1 MFFIFAATFGALF
14 VISLNINNVKLTLTL
29 LFFSILQLSHGQ
41 DRLFT
46 YAYQSTVLNKG
57 QREIEIWNT
66 LESGRDDFYRRLRH
80 RVEYE
85 IGLGS
90 NIQTAF
96 YLNIDQKFEQPASIG
111 FSNEWKWKLTDPV
124 ANAVGTA
131 LYGEFTIQPH
141 ETEIEGKLLVDKQ
154 TGDFL
159 HAFNFVIERGWEK
172 EFEGDEI
179 ESSSFTE
186 SNFHYA
192 LAYRVKPGFHLGIE
206 SVLRNEWAPER
217 EYTNL
222 FAGPCFSFANENFWI
237 NGTFLPQLTSFYST
251 DATSNG
257 LDLVHHTKYEARV
270 IFSFIL

>member
-1 MFFIFAATFGALF
+1 M
-14 VISLNINNVKLTLTL
+14 KLTITL
-29 LFFSILQLSHGQ
+29 LFFSLLQISYAQ
-41 DRLFT
+41 DRIFT

-66 LESGRDDFYRRLRH
+66 IESGRTDYYRRLRH
-80 RVEYE
+80 RIEYE
-85 IGLGS
+85 LGLGS

-96 YLNIDQKFEQPASIG
+96 YLNIDQRFEQSPSIG

-124 ANAVGTA
+124 ANVVGTA
-131 LYGEFTIQPH
+131 LYGELTIKPH
-141 ETEIEGKLLVDKQ
+141 ETEVEGKLLVDKQ
-154 TGDFL
+154 TGNFL
-159 HAFNFVIERGWEK
+159 HAFNFVVERGWEK

-179 ESSSFTE
+179 ETKPFTE

-192 LAYRVKPGFHLGIE
+192 LAYRVKPGFHLGLE

-217 EYTNL
+217 EYSNL

-237 NGTFLPQLTSFYST
+237 NGTFLPQLTSLYSADET
-251 DATSNG
+251 TNG
-257 LDLVHHTKYEARV
+257 LDLTHHTKFEARV